1 MEQVSSVLNAFV
13 VEGKIYVMPVQL
25 AVNKRKEAA
34 TITREDMQ
42 HRNLELQLLN
52 KVTKLCLVF
61 HVT

>member
-34 TITREDMQ
+34 TITWEDMQ